1 MYYYSD
7 RRERAMGNIVKKI
20 AALFRNIRFLGGDS
34 FNRNANSELY
44 LREQNLKR
52 IESERERKEDD
63 TQL

>member
-1 MYYYSD
+1 
-7 RRERAMGNIVKKI
+7 MGNIVKKI

-52 IESERERKEDD
+52 IERERERKEDD